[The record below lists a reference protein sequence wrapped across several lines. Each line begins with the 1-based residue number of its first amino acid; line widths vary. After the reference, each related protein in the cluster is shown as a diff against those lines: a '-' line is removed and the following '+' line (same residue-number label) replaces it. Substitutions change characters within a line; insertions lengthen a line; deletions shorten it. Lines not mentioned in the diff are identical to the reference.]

1 MKEYNVIIDD
11 RNEVKIKR
19 ELDVLYIT
27 HTKKLKNSFRKVVY
41 RYRYLISTDAII
53 WDNVVIHNCHENS
66 KKNACL
72 YLYERGSDYRI
83 LYEKKETLI
92 ESEYIIRTN
101 EIRFDDRYLN
111 YFLFEIYPVLGLDFG
126 NINPTVLTK
135 IIPVEDQ
142 KDGNLGN
149 RYRSYWQ

>member
-72 YLYERGSDYRI
+72 YLYERGNDYRI

-135 IIPVEDQ
+135 IIPIEDQ